1 MPDMPPWYDKYR
13 PRSIDSYV
21 WPTETLKGLVTQW
34 IEQKTLQ
41 SVMLAGGPGRGKTT
55 LANLIIHELDID
67 DGDVLR
73 LKGAKDNNADT
84 IRTRVQE
91 FCELGGWS
99 GLRIVFFDEADLL
112 SRTAQEM
119 MRNVIDDYTDVRFIF
134 TCNYPP
140 LSKEALSSSRLLRI
154 DIDALDTD
162 GFLDR
167 LIHVVESEGV
177 ELDDA
182 ACFSMQEIINTG
194 YPDMQR
200 AINLLQ
206 SWVRDGKLRQSHGI
220 KPAAGIWES
229 YLRDLITTRAH
240 PIREICKIRE
250 VLSTL
255 SPDEIEA
262 VYRFLYENGTEFFG
276 EKQID

>member
-1 MPDMPPWYDKYR
+1 
-13 PRSIDSYV
+13 
-21 WPTETLKGLVTQW
+21 
-34 IEQKTLQ
+34 
-41 SVMLAGGPGRGKTT
+41 
-55 LANLIIHELDID
+55 
-67 DGDVLR
+67 
-73 LKGAKDNNADT
+73 
-84 IRTRVQE
+84 
-91 FCELGGWS
+91 
-99 GLRIVFFDEADLL
+99 
-112 SRTAQEM
+112 
-119 MRNVIDDYTDVRFIF
+119 
-134 TCNYPP
+134 
-140 LSKEALSSSRLLRI
+140 LLRI

-182 ACFSMQEIINTG
+182 ACFSMQEIINTC
-194 YPDMQR
+194 YPDMRR

-255 SPDEIEA
+255 SPDEIED

-276 EKQID
+276 DKQIDAIFMINDGQKSHHSALLPEMILLEVIVNILALIK